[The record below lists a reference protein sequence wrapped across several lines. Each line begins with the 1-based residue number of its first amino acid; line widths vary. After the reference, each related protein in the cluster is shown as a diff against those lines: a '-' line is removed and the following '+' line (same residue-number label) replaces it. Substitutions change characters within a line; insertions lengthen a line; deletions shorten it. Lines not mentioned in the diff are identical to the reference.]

1 MGSFESKAQDSVGVG
16 ALRFAGRW
24 PEESWI
30 CVSRA
35 LGASSVKCHCALC
48 VGGRCPGSR
57 NRAGSAAEKGLSERM
72 NAHVEACGLGSF
84 LRRGG
89 VLLEAMK
96 TRLKLAL
103 LRVWGGWLEC
113 VDAWHLLSELPMVD
127 EQQVSSN
134 KFSFTDYLGLVLTG

>member
-1 MGSFESKAQDSVGVG
+1 M
-16 ALRFAGRW
+16 
-24 PEESWI
+24 
-30 CVSRA
+30 CVK
-35 LGASSVKCHCALC
+35 GIKCHCALC
-48 VGGRCPGSR
+48 IGGRCPGSR

-103 LRVWGGWLEC
+103 RSGVGMLARVRGCVAFVVRTSDGG
-113 VDAWHLLSELPMVD
+113 
-127 EQQVSSN
+127 
-134 KFSFTDYLGLVLTG
+134 